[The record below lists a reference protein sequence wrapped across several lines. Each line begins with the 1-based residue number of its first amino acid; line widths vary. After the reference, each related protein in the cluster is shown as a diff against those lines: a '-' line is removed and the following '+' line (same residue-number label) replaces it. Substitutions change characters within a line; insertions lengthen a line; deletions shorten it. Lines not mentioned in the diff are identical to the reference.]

1 MPPFGF
7 LTFPYYCVRGPRT
20 PMSLVDIFGVATG
33 SDYRH
38 SKVHTP
44 KPGSY
49 THGGIGDLRGGFLI
63 CHGYKARDVALH
75 IVTSPFVRDVRS
87 YVPWWIPEWGPRK
100 DRRSYIVLE
109 RVVAVELQF
118 RPGEYHFHVITT
130 DHPLNERALSQ
141 LATLGVTAEHLLPER
156 FTAIQLENAEQC
168 FGALNMEGLDL
179 YSLDALAS
187 ETADRLYRS
196 RTQGTLED
204 KLKVILT
211 KIPTS
216 ASDPLLGVDI
226 DDLYIYCYAATML
239 GHLVPD
245 PRYRF
250 RRREVVHLVHRR
262 KHVL

>member
-1 MPPFGF
+1 MP
-7 LTFPYYCVRGPRT
+7 
-20 PMSLVDIFGVATG
+20 LVDVFGVATG
-33 SDYRH
+33 PGYRH
-38 SKVHTP
+38 SKVHTT
-44 KPGSY
+44 KPGSS
-49 THGGIGDLRGGFLI
+49 THGGVEDLRGGKLI
-63 CHGYKARDVALH
+63 CHGYRARDVAFH

-87 YVPWWIPEWGPRK
+87 YVPWWIPEWGT
-100 DRRSYIVLE
+100 RRNRRAYIVLE
-109 RVVAVELQF
+109 RVVAMELRF

-130 DHPLNERALSQ
+130 DHPLKESAVSRLAL
-141 LATLGVTAEHLLPER
+141 AGVTAEHLLPES

-168 FGALNMEGLDL
+168 WGALNRKGLDL
-179 YSLDALAS
+179 YLLDALAS

-196 RTQGTLED
+196 RTQGTLEE
-204 KLKVILT
+204 KLKVILS

-216 ASDPLLGVDI
+216 ASDPLLGADL

-262 KHVL
+262 KDVL